1 MSERLQSDPATI
13 RAAMGKR
20 NGIVHDM
27 PEADYHAHSAL
38 SSTGARRL
46 LESPAKFQYERTH
59 PRAGRAAFDLG
70 TAVHTKVLGTGAGAI
85 AYPDEH
91 LTPSGNVS
99 TKAATVEWAEEQRGL
114 GLTPLAPAQMREVDA
129 MAEAVLAHSIAR
141 KLAEQP
147 GMQEASVFATDAHTG
162 VQARCRYDF
171 LPDLDGPQPIAWDL
185 KTTAKSA
192 SAEEFTKTV
201 LNLGYD
207 VQDTFYDRVL
217 QSAVGAEIPFVFV
230 VVEVDAPHLVNV
242 HQLDIVFREMGK
254 TKVQRA
260 LETFAQ
266 CTESGVWPGFPEE
279 VNLLS
284 PPVWAVYQHE
294 ERYPS

>member
-1 MSERLQSDPATI
+1 MFAKDAQ
-13 RAAMGKR
+13 
-20 NGIVHDM
+20 
-27 PEADYHAHSAL
+27 
-38 SSTGARRL
+38 TGAQ
-46 LESPAKFQYERTH
+46 S
-59 PRAGRAAFDLG
+59 
-70 TAVHTKVLGTGAGAI
+70 
-85 AYPDEH
+85 
-91 LTPSGNVS
+91 
-99 TKAATVEWAEEQRGL
+99 
-114 GLTPLAPAQMREVDA
+114 
-129 MAEAVLAHSIAR
+129 
-141 KLAEQP
+141 
-147 GMQEASVFATDAHTG
+147 
-162 VQARCRYDF
+162 RCRYDF